1 MAFCHLKVLLIA
13 VMFRSLIFVATSLS
27 RRTICQVKHLKSSA
41 SCSLPKHALRT
52 FTSSSSPSS
61 SSSGSTSEKQKVFYD
76 MTKQVE
82 AISRRI
88 ETNIQQMGS
97 TESIQHRLEDLELMS
112 SEKSFW
118 DDANS
123 TQKVVEIKRLKSLL
137 DTGANWRRDLEEMQL
152 LLELCES
159 EKEGDSLLFTDLE
172 DICHR
177 TVKSLDEFEVRNLLS
192 DKYDD
197 HNCVLSI
204 QCGVGGQ
211 DAQEWVSM
219 LHRMYKRLAERR
231 GWRVIVTDESSTDVG
246 LKNIELR
253 IEGSYAYGL
262 LRGEKGTHRLVRI
275 SPFNALGKRQ
285 TSFAGVETYPELEE
299 SESSSI
305 VIPEKVGY
313 CWNRGRALH

>member
-1 MAFCHLKVLLIA
+1 M
-13 VMFRSLIFVATSLS
+13 
-27 RRTICQVKHLKSSA
+27 CQVKHLRSSA
-41 SCSLPKHALRT
+41 SCSLPKRALRT
-52 FTSSSSPSS
+52 FTSSSSLSS
-61 SSSGSTSEKQKVFYD
+61 SSRAASEKQKVFYD
-76 MTKQVE
+76 MSKQVE

-118 DDANS
+118 DDANN
-123 TQKVVEIKRLKSLL
+123 TQKVLEIKRLKSLL
-137 DTGANWRRDLEEMQL
+137 DTGTIWRRNLEEMQL

-159 EKEGDSLLFTDLE
+159 EKEGEPLLFSYLE

-177 TVKSLDEFEVRNLLS
+177 TVKSLDEFEVHHLLS

-204 QCGVGGQ
+204 QCGLGGQ

-219 LHRMYKRLAERR
+219 LYRMYKRLAERR
-231 GWRVIVTDESSTDVG
+231 GWRVVVTDESSTDVG

-253 IEGSYAYGL
+253 IEGLYAYGL

-285 TSFAGVETYPELEE
+285 TSFAGVETYPALEE

-305 VIPEKVGY
+305 IIPEKVGY
-313 CWNRGRALH
+313 CWSRGRALH

>member
-1 MAFCHLKVLLIA
+1 MLIA
-13 VMFRSLIFVATSLS
+13 AMFRSLAFVATSCTFALP
-27 RRTICQVKHLKSSA
+27 RRTIGHLQHLRSSA
-41 SCSLPKHALRT
+41 SCSVPKHTIRA
-52 FTSSSSPSS
+52 FASSYSA
-61 SSSGSTSEKQKVFYD
+61 GTTSEKQKVFYD

-82 AISRRI
+82 SISRRI
-88 ETNIQQMGS
+88 EMNTQQLGS

-123 TQKVVEIKRLKSLL
+123 SQKVLEIKRLKSLL
-137 DTGANWRRDLEEMQL
+137 DTSTTWRRDLEEMKL

-159 EKEGDSLLFTDLE
+159 ENVDSSPLLKDLE
-172 DICHR
+172 DVCHR
-177 TVKSLDEFEVRNLLS
+177 TVKSLDEFEVHYLLS

-197 HNCVLSI
+197 HNCVLNI
-204 QCGVGGQ
+204 QCGLGGQ
-211 DAQEWVSM
+211 DAQEWVSI
-219 LHRMYKRLAERR
+219 LYRMYKKLAERR
-231 GWRVIVTDESSTDVG
+231 DWRVTVTDESSTDVG
-246 LKNIELR
+246 LKSIELR

-305 VIPEKVGY
+305 VIPEKVS
-313 CWNRGRALH
+313 